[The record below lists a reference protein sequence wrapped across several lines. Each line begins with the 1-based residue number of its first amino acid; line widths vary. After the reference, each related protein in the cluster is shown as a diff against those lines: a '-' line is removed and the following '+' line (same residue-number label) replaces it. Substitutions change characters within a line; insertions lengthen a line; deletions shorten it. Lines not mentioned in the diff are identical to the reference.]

1 MCSLLWA
8 KDDGMMTVINAEDC
22 IAGRLASH
30 VAKRLLKGEEIVIV
44 NAEKAIVSG
53 NPKAVEG
60 FFAEKIKRGDPYHG
74 PFYPKLPEKILR
86 RIVRGMLP
94 FGKPRGREAYR
105 RLKVYR
111 SVPEDFKG
119 KGMETIGKAKGKLEH
134 KFVYLGK
141 VSEKFGG

>member
-1 MCSLLWA
+1 
-8 KDDGMMTVINAEDC
+8 MTVINAEDC
-22 IAGRLASH
+22 IAGRIASY
-30 VAKRLLKGEEIVIV
+30 VAKRLLRGEEIVIV

-53 NPKAVEG
+53 NLKAVES

-74 PFYPKLPEKILR
+74 PFYPKLPERILR

-94 FGKPRGREAYR
+94 FNKPRGREAYR
-105 RLKVYR
+105 RLKVYK
-111 SVPEDFKG
+111 SVPDDLKG
-119 KGMETIGKAKGKLEH
+119 EEMETIGKAKGRLEH